1 MGRIS
6 ARDLYESHVGTML
19 ETVWTREGE
28 RLQYNPVDLRTPL
41 CDVIDGERERRVQE
55 EHELPLD
62 EAHLAEMDCEELMA
76 LVLELKAERDD
87 TRAHT
92 LHTLLNFLFAD
103 GPNPVRVSERA
114 FILARALGPNNVW
127 NMKQWEAGAMHG
139 LIRATWQ
146 QMEKRLIEEL
156 ASRMSSTGVFTLPGG
171 KSHSARQRYSQD
183 KQGNTSRKYGRRQGD
198 QRADVRTSRRRGQ
211 ACPRPSRP

>member
-1 MGRIS
+1 MAKIS
-6 ARDLYESHVGTML
+6 ARELYESHVGTML

-28 RLQYNPVDLRTPL
+28 KLQYNPVDLRTPL
-41 CDVIDGERERRVQE
+41 CDVMDRERDGRVE
-55 EHELPLD
+55 DDEIPLD
-62 EAHLAEMDCEELMA
+62 EKSLSERDWGELVA

-87 TRAHT
+87 TRANT
-92 LHTLLNFLFAD
+92 LHTMLNFLFAD
-103 GPNPVRVSERA
+103 GPNPVKVSERA

-156 ASRMSSTGVFTLPGG
+156 AARMSSTGVFTLPGG
-171 KSHSARQRYSQD
+171 KSHSARQRYSED

-198 QRADVRTSRRRGQ
+198 QRADVRTSRRE
-211 ACPRPSRP
+211 SRS

>member
-1 MGRIS
+1 MGRLS
-6 ARDLYESHVGTML
+6 AKDLYESHVGTML

-28 RLQYNPVDLRTPL
+28 KLQYNPVELRTPL
-41 CDVIDGERERRVQE
+41 CDVMDGERRARVEE

-62 EAHLAEMDCEELMA
+62 EAHLAEMDCEQLMA

-87 TRAHT
+87 VRART
-92 LHTLLNFLFAD
+92 LHTMLNFLFAE
-103 GPNPVRVSERA
+103 GPNPVKVSERA

-146 QMEKRLIEEL
+146 QMEKRIIEEL
-156 ASRMSSTGVFTLPGG
+156 AARMSSTGVFTLPGG
-171 KSHSARQRYSQD
+171 KSHSARQRYSAD
-183 KQGNTSRKYGRRQGD
+183 KKGNTSRKYGRRQGD
-198 QRADVRTSRRRGQ
+198 QRADVRTSLRG
-211 ACPRPSRP
+211 PRS

>member
-1 MGRIS
+1 MGKIS

-28 RLQYNPVDLRTPL
+28 KLQYNPVDLRTPL
-41 CDVIDGERERRVQE
+41 CDVMDRERDGRVE
-55 EHELPLD
+55 DHEIPLD
-62 EAHLAEMDCEELMA
+62 EKSLSHLEWEELVA
-76 LVLELKAERDD
+76 LVLDLKSERDD
-87 TRAHT
+87 TRANT
-92 LHTLLNFLFAD
+92 LHTMLNFLFAE
-103 GPNPVRVSERA
+103 GPNPVKVSERA

-146 QMEKRLIEEL
+146 QMEKRIIEEL
-156 ASRMSSTGVFTLPGG
+156 AARMSSTGVFTLPGG
-171 KSHSARQRYSQD
+171 KSHSARQRYSKD

-198 QRADVRTSRRRGQ
+198 QRADVRTSPRRNG
-211 ACPRPSRP
+211 SRT